1 MVPGRKLS
9 VSELPKDKLLAHIKV
24 YKEQIYAQ
32 LRNTV
37 LDAGKQVQSESF
49 PNAYNVTYSG
59 RFSEDEMKHS
69 PRQVLCD
76 AKKNLKIRTF
86 THENSMFK
94 KLKLDRFFPKNEFLE
109 NRHFNSCVVVTSAGS
124 LIHSNLGSFIDSHEV
139 VLR

>member
-1 MVPGRKLS
+1 M
-9 VSELPKDKLLAHIKV
+9 SELPKDKLYAHIKV

-59 RFSEDEMKHS
+59 RYGENDIKLS
-69 PRQVLCD
+69 PREILCS
-76 AKKNLKIRTF
+76 AKKHLNIRTF
-86 THENSMFK
+86 TRENKMFK
-94 KLKLDRFFPKNEFLE
+94 KLKLERFFPKNEFLE
-109 NRHFNSCVVVTSAGS
+109 KRHFNSCAVVTSAGS
-124 LIHSNLGSFIDSHEV
+124 LRNSNLGSFIDSHEV